1 MTEPKQKKK
10 RSPLLRFLKA
20 VFRTVGILVFLL
32 VFAFLA
38 ALFTI
43 DQWIV
48 PFGAWCAGVEVEG
61 EPDVMVSIPDR
72 EILVAGLKVKA
83 PVGVIEARSF
93 GLRLDGVELSGRT
106 LKEIRVSNV
115 HADGLR
121 VSLDFARL
129 AEMREEHGTDGGDDE
144 PDSGEKVRNFSHF
157 VWDRASKPVVR
168 MADLTLLD
176 AEAGWQAGAVRSRIS
191 VSDLF
196 AKFEDGCLTRPEVN
210 CGVKC
215 RLNDPQRSLE
225 CGGRINVLSSDDGGK
240 LIVSLDAEEPLLID
254 LPDSHLEFP
263 AFKSTELVMQYDP
276 ENADLGFG
284 GEWTNSS
291 SWEYKPLNVS
301 LENTV
306 FKVFGTLA
314 LAG

>member
-1 MTEPKQKKK
+1 MPRLNKMSEPKQTKK
-10 RSPLLRFLKA
+10 RSPLRRFLKA
-20 VFRTVGILVFLL
+20 VFRTVCILVFLL

-43 DQWIV
+43 DRWIV

-72 EILVAGLKVKA
+72 EILVVGLKMKSPA
-83 PVGVIEARSF
+83 GEIEAKSF

-129 AEMREEHGTDGGDDE
+129 AEMRDEHGVEWGDE
-144 PDSGEKVRNFSHF
+144 PDSGEKVRTFSHLI
-157 VWDRASKPVVR
+157 WDRASKPVVR

-176 AEAGWQAGAVRSRIS
+176 AEAGWQAGAVRSRII

-196 AKFEDGCLTRPEVN
+196 AKFEDGCLTRPEIN
-210 CGVKC
+210 CGVKY

-225 CGGRINVLSSDDGGK
+225 CGGRINVQIGRAH
-240 LIVSLDAEEPLLID
+240 V
-254 LPDSHLEFP
+254 
-263 AFKSTELVMQYDP
+263 
-276 ENADLGFG
+276 
-284 GEWTNSS
+284 
-291 SWEYKPLNVS
+291 
-301 LENTV
+301 
-306 FKVFGTLA
+306 
-314 LAG
+314 